1 MKKTG
6 RILMRSIFL
15 SLLVASSAQ
24 ADAQADVQ
32 ADNLQTLLNQSRQAA
47 KTLGMELK
55 QTLQMSMK
63 KKGPVDSISVCNM
76 KAPEITARV
85 SLEKNMK
92 VARTSLK
99 VRNPENKPD
108 AWEENVLKDFE
119 KRKEQGEPVKQME
132 YFELTKRNGENVFRY
147 MKAIPTGEVCLT
159 CHGENVSGLLADK
172 IHSLYPDDRAT
183 GFNTGD
189 IRGAFT
195 VTIEVQ

>member
-1 MKKTG
+1 MKKTSC
-6 RILMRSIFL
+6 ILPGSIFL
-15 SLLVASSAQ
+15 SALIASS
-24 ADAQADVQ
+24 AQADVQ

-63 KKGPVDSISVCNM
+63 KKGPIDSISVCNR

-85 SLEKNMK
+85 SLEKNVK

-99 VRNPENKPD
+99 VRNPDNKPD

-119 KRKEQGEPVKQME
+119 KRKDQGEPVKQME

-159 CHGENVSGLLADK
+159 CHGENIAEPLADK
-172 IHSLYPDDRAT
+172 IHNLYPDDRAT
-183 GFNTGD
+183 GFNIGD
-189 IRGAFT
+189 LRGAFT